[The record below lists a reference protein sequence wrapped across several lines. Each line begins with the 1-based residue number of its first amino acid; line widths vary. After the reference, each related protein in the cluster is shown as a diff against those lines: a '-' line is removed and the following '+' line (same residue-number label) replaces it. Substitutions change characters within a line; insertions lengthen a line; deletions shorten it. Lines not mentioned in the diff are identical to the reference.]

1 MKDELIFQEKELK
14 KQVIVNAAEKLFFS
28 KGFNC
33 TSMDELAKE
42 AGFTKK
48 TIYAYFGSKDEI
60 YYEIMLNSYKKINK
74 LLKEKSDE
82 NYPSEIEKL
91 KAVTNT
97 LITFSE
103 ENSPNFKAIFDFE
116 NNNIEKIQV
125 NETAVKCYEEGEY
138 MTSIF
143 IEILKNG
150 IEKGEIR
157 ADIDISKTFLSLW
170 SNFIGITNLMKYKKE
185 YIEKYFGIEISEILR
200 YSTDLIINYIRRD
213 DKSE

>member
-1 MKDELIFQEKELK
+1 M
-14 KQVIVNAAEKLFFS
+14 
-28 KGFNC
+28 
-33 TSMDELAKE
+33 
-42 AGFTKK
+42 
-48 TIYAYFGSKDEI
+48 
-60 YYEIMLNSYKKINK
+60 
-74 LLKEKSDE
+74 
-82 NYPSEIEKL
+82 
-91 KAVTNT
+91 
-97 LITFSE
+97 
-103 ENSPNFKAIFDFE
+103 
-116 NNNIEKIQV
+116 